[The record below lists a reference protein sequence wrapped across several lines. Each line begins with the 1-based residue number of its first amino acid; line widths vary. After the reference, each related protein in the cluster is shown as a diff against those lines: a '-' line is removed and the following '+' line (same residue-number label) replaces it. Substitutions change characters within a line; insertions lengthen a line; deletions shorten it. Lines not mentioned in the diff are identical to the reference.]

1 MLMAASL
8 ALALTPRL
16 KMADQ
21 EQKIDLETMIPRLFG
36 KWRQQDAL
44 ESLVISPDLKNELDR
59 IYSQTLTRNYIND
72 QGERVM
78 LSIAYGSDQSYSTQV
93 HRPEICYPGQGF
105 QIRGMSK
112 GFIDLGEGT
121 LPVMK
126 LVAIHD
132 LRVEPITYWVM
143 MGDLPVRGNVEQ
155 QFARVKYGLTG
166 KIPYGLVIRVSI
178 ISPNEPQAYRTE
190 ERFIRDMLGA
200 VPREYRKFLI
210 GTD

>member
-78 LSIAYGSDQSYSTQV
+78 LSIAYGSDLN
-93 HRPEICYPGQGF
+93 RPGF
-105 QIRGMSK
+105 
-112 GFIDLGEGT
+112 
-121 LPVMK
+121 
-126 LVAIHD
+126 
-132 LRVEPITYWVM
+132 
-143 MGDLPVRGNVEQ
+143 
-155 QFARVKYGLTG
+155 
-166 KIPYGLVIRVSI
+166 
-178 ISPNEPQAYRTE
+178 
-190 ERFIRDMLGA
+190 
-200 VPREYRKFLI
+200 PRHFRA
-210 GTD
+210 G